1 VVAGLSFLAV
11 DGSAEAYADAVQ
23 SARPYPGQQEVA
35 ARLRTLLAEAG
46 AGPAARIQDPFGF
59 RALPQVHGPAVDAVA
74 RLDDVLRVE
83 MNAAAENPLIS
94 PAEQDA
100 FHNGNFHTAYLAHA
114 LDGARAAVF
123 STAALAA
130 ARLANLVEPTYT
142 GLRPFLAAGPS
153 ASSGVMILEYVSQ
166 SALAELRHAAA
177 PATLGNAVLS
187 RGAEDHASFSA
198 QAANRTTDLIATYET
213 VLACELVAAVRALR
227 LRERE
232 PRTGALRVAY
242 EKAISA
248 LDPRLADR
256 PLDADLANAIT
267 LLPEL
272 GAD

>member
-1 VVAGLSFLAV
+1 
-11 DGSAEAYADAVQ
+11 
-23 SARPYPGQQEVA
+23 
-35 ARLRTLLAEAG
+35 
-46 AGPAARIQDPFGF
+46 
-59 RALPQVHGPAVDAVA
+59 
-74 RLDDVLRVE
+74 
-83 MNAAAENPLIS
+83 
-94 PAEQDA
+94 
-100 FHNGNFHTAYLAHA
+100 
-114 LDGARAAVF
+114 VF

-142 GLRPFLAAGPS
+142 GLRPFLAAGPA

-198 QAANRTTDLIATYET
+198 QAANRTTDLISSYQT

-232 PRTGALRVAY
+232 PRAGALRVAY
-242 EKAISA
+242 EKAVAA

-256 PLDADLANAIT
+256 PLDTDLANAIT

-272 GAD
+272 GTD